1 MSNLGETV
9 SRLTARRKA
18 MADAIILP
26 IDHGSL
32 VPAPAIAGN
41 PGKLAGWAFVP
52 RNLPKGAPLVV
63 VLHGCTQNAALYDR
77 GSGWSRLA
85 AEAGFAVLY
94 PEQTRS
100 NNPNLCFNW
109 FVPGAVKRG
118 KGEVESIRMMIAA
131 MVAEHGLDPA
141 RVFVTGLSAGGA
153 MAASMLASL
162 PELFAGGGIIAG
174 VAHGVAGTVNEALD
188 RMRGAGLP
196 NAAVTAANI
205 RAASSHTGPWPR
217 LSVWHGSAD
226 STVDAANAVAI
237 TTGWADLCGLGTPIS
252 ETINGHRRQVWR
264 DAAGVE
270 KLESF
275 TIAGMGHGAPIAANG
290 LEACGVP
297 GPHIL
302 DAGISSTRRIAA
314 FWGIAPAVAA
324 GAARLNPPQN
334 DSGIEAIIGRALR
347 QAGLLRQ

>member
-1 MSNLGETV
+1 MGETV

-18 MADAIILP
+18 MADAIVLP
-26 IDHGSL
+26 IDHGGL

-52 RNLPKGAPLVV
+52 RNLPRGAPLVV

-94 PEQTRS
+94 PEQSRS
-100 NNPNLCFNW
+100 NNPNMCFNW

-118 KGEVESIRMMIAA
+118 SGEVESIRLMIAA

-153 MAASMLASL
+153 MAASLLAAH
-162 PELFAGGGIIAG
+162 PEVLAGGAILAG
-174 VAHGVAGTVNEALD
+174 VPHGAAGTINEALD

-196 NAAVTAANI
+196 DAAATAASI
-205 RAASSHTGPWPR
+205 RAASPHNGAWPR
-217 LSVWHGSAD
+217 LSVWHGGAD
-226 STVDAANAVAI
+226 STVDAANAAAI
-237 TTGWADLCGLGTPIS
+237 TAGWADLCGLGAPVS

-264 DAAGVE
+264 DAEGAE
-270 KLESF
+270 IIESV

-290 LEACGVP
+290 PEACGIP
-297 GPHIL
+297 GPHMIDVGL
-302 DAGISSTRRIAA
+302 SSTRRIAA
-314 FWGIAPAVAA
+314 FWGVAPAVAA
-324 GAARLNPPQN
+324 GAARLNPAQN
-334 DSGIEAIIGRALR
+334 DSGIEAIIGKALR
-347 QAGLLRQ
+347 QAGLLR